1 MALAIAKASY
11 EPKYQLD
18 GAYIKRI
25 FGHFA
30 KITGLKIN
38 FIGIMAENFESKKF
52 VEFIYGKMEE
62 LAKGK
67 ITPNE
72 ASAICKMAGQINMAA
87 TNELKARELD
97 LKERA
102 LEEYLKM
109 GVSGSAVT
117 PGSFARLLGR

>member
-1 MALAIAKASY
+1 M
-11 EPKYQLD
+11 
-18 GAYIKRI
+18 
-25 FGHFA
+25 
-30 KITGLKIN
+30 
-38 FIGIMAENFESKKF
+38 ENFENKKF

-62 LAKGK
+62 LATGK

-72 ASAICKMAGQINMAA
+72 ANAFCKMAGQINIAT

-109 GVSGSAVT
+109 GNSGSAVT
-117 PGSFARLLGR
+117 PGSFARLIGK